1 MVLLQILEKNM
12 ETKKL
17 IRKEIFRRR
26 KEASQ
31 ENLDLWSQQIV
42 EKVLATEFY
51 KNCSTIYTY
60 VAYKREVETKN
71 LILQAWKD
79 GKKVA
84 VPRVE
89 GKVMNFYYITSLDE
103 LEKSDMGIP
112 EPKPV
117 NPADDEHAL
126 MVMPGVAF
134 DCTMNRIGY
143 GGGFYDRY
151 LEEHTGLKRLAVA
164 FEFQFVEGPLPT
176 EPTDICP
183 EMILTES
190 NTYTRS

>member
-1 MVLLQILEKNM
+1 MVPSQIWEKNM
-12 ETKKL
+12 VEKKL

-31 ENLDLWSQQIV
+31 EELDIWSDAII
-42 EKVLATEFY
+42 EKVLATDMY
-51 KNCSTIYTY
+51 KNCETIYTY
-60 VAYKREVETKN
+60 VAYKREVETKG
-71 LILQAWKD
+71 LIQQAWKD

-89 GKVMNFYYITSLDE
+89 GSVMNFYYITSLDQ
-103 LEKSDMGIP
+103 LENSDMGIP
-112 EPKPV
+112 EPKPE
-117 NPADDEHAL
+117 NPADDEYAL

-134 DCTMNRIGY
+134 DRTMNRIGY

-151 LEEHTGLKRLAVA
+151 LEEHPNLKRLAIA

-183 EMILTES
+183 EMIITES
-190 NTYTRS
+190 CILTK

>member
-1 MVLLQILEKNM
+1 M

-26 KEASQ
+26 KEALQ
-31 ENLDLWSQQIV
+31 EHLDAWSNTIV
-42 EKVLATEFY
+42 DKVLATKMY
-51 KNCSTIYTY
+51 KECSTIYTY
-60 VAYKREVETKN
+60 VAYKREVETKG
-71 LILQAWKD
+71 LIEQAWKD

-89 GKVMNFYYITSLDE
+89 GKVMNFYYITSFDE
-103 LEKSDMGIP
+103 LEQSDMGIP
-112 EPKPV
+112 EPQPIH
-117 NPADDEHAL
+117 PADDEYAL

-134 DCTMNRIGY
+134 DRSMNRIGY
-143 GGGFYDRY
+143 GGGFYDKY
-151 LEEHTGLKRLAVA
+151 LEEHTKLGRLAVA

-183 EMILTES
+183 ELIITES
-190 NTYTRS
+190 AVYG

>member
-1 MVLLQILEKNM
+1 M

-17 IRKEIFRRR
+17 IRKEIFQRR
-26 KEASQ
+26 KEATL
-31 ENLDLWSQQIV
+31 ENLENWSNAII
-42 EKVLATEFY
+42 EKVLASEMY
-51 KNCSTIYTY
+51 KNSDTIYTY
-60 VAYKREVETKN
+60 VAYKREVETKG
-71 LILQAWKD
+71 LIQQAWKD

-103 LEKSDMGIP
+103 LENSDMGIP
-112 EPKPV
+112 EPQPIH
-117 NPADDEHAL
+117 PADDEYAL

-134 DCTMNRIGY
+134 DKTMNRIGY

-151 LEEHTGLKRLAVA
+151 LEAHPDLKRLAIA
-164 FEFQFVEGPLPT
+164 FEFQFVDGPLPT

-183 EMILTES
+183 EVIITEASILS
-190 NTYTRS
+190 K

>member
-1 MVLLQILEKNM
+1 MVE
-12 ETKKL
+12 KKL

-31 ENLDLWSQQIV
+31 EELDIWSDAII
-42 EKVLATEFY
+42 EKVLATDMY
-51 KNCSTIYTY
+51 KNCETIYTY
-60 VAYKREVETKN
+60 VAYKREVVTKG
-71 LILQAWKD
+71 LIQQAWKD

-89 GKVMNFYYITSLDE
+89 GPVMNFYYITSLDQ
-103 LEKSDMGIP
+103 LENSDMGIP
-112 EPKPV
+112 EPKPE
-117 NPADDEHAL
+117 NPADDEYAL

-134 DCTMNRIGY
+134 DRTMNRIGY

-151 LEEHTGLKRLAVA
+151 LEEHPNLKRLAIA

-183 EMILTES
+183 EMIITES
-190 NTYTRS
+190 CILKK

>member
-1 MVLLQILEKNM
+1 MALLPILEKNM

-17 IRKEIFRRR
+17 IRKEIFKRR
-26 KEASQ
+26 KETLQ
-31 ENLDLWSQQIV
+31 EHLDLWSDTIV
-42 EKVLATEFY
+42 KKVIATDMY
-51 KNCSTIYTY
+51 KNCDTIYTY
-60 VAYKREVETKN
+60 VAYKREVETKG
-71 LILQAWKD
+71 LIEQAWKD

-89 GKVMNFYYITSLDE
+89 GKVMNFYYITSFDE

-112 EPKPV
+112 EPRPV
-117 NPADDEHAL
+117 NPADDEYAL

-134 DCTMNRIGY
+134 DKTMNRIGY
-143 GGGFYDRY
+143 GGGYYDRY
-151 LEEHTGLKRLAVA
+151 LEEHTNLKRLAVA

-183 EMILTES
+183 EMIITES
-190 NTYTRS
+190 FTLVQ

>member
-1 MVLLQILEKNM
+1 MVPLQILEKNM
-12 ETKKL
+12 TEKTL
-17 IRKEIFRRR
+17 IRKEIFKRR

-31 ENLDLWSQQIV
+31 NNLDIWSDTIV
-42 EKVLATEFY
+42 EKVLASDMY
-51 KNCSTIYTY
+51 KSSDTIYTY
-60 VAYKREVETKN
+60 VAYKREVETKK
-71 LILQAWKD
+71 LIQQAWKD

-89 GKVMNFYYITSLDE
+89 GSVMNFYYITSFDQ
-103 LEKSDMGIP
+103 LEKSNMGIP
-112 EPKPV
+112 EPKPE
-117 NPADDEHAL
+117 NPANDEYAL

-134 DCTMNRIGY
+134 DKQMNRIGY

-151 LEEHTGLKRLAVA
+151 LEAHTNLKRLAIA

-183 EMILTES
+183 EMIITETCILS
-190 NTYTRS
+190 K

>member
-1 MVLLQILEKNM
+1 MVPSQIWEKNM
-12 ETKKL
+12 VEKKL

-31 ENLDLWSQQIV
+31 EELDIWSDAII
-42 EKVLATEFY
+42 EKVLATDMY
-51 KNCSTIYTY
+51 KNCETIYTY
-60 VAYKREVETKN
+60 VAYKREVETKG
-71 LILQAWKD
+71 LIQQAWKD

-89 GKVMNFYYITSLDE
+89 GPVMNFYYITSLDQ
-103 LEKSDMGIP
+103 LENSDMGIP
-112 EPKPV
+112 EPKPE
-117 NPADDEHAL
+117 NPADDEYAL

-134 DCTMNRIGY
+134 DRTMNRIGY

-151 LEEHTGLKRLAVA
+151 LEEHPNLKRLAIA

-183 EMILTES
+183 EMIITES
-190 NTYTRS
+190 CILKK

>member
-1 MVLLQILEKNM
+1 MVPSQIWEKNM
-12 ETKKL
+12 VEKKL

-31 ENLDLWSQQIV
+31 EELDIWSDAII
-42 EKVLATEFY
+42 EKVLATDMY
-51 KNCSTIYTY
+51 KNCETIYTY
-60 VAYKREVETKN
+60 VAYKREVETKG
-71 LILQAWKD
+71 LIQQAWKD

-89 GKVMNFYYITSLDE
+89 GSVMNFYYITSLDQ
-103 LEKSDMGIP
+103 LENSDMGIP
-112 EPKPV
+112 EPKPE
-117 NPADDEHAL
+117 NPADDEYAL

-134 DCTMNRIGY
+134 DRTMNRIGY

-151 LEEHTGLKRLAVA
+151 LEEHPNLKRLAIA

-183 EMILTES
+183 EMIITES
-190 NTYTRS
+190 CILKK